1 MHMEP
6 HIYTWAKPKPGFF
19 FWNKCSRF
27 QNFLNI
33 IVLMVV
39 FGIKSIQTGLIFE
52 NAENSKQLSLG
63 KRIYDHAYT
72 TDLRIKW
79 HVNK

>member
-6 HIYTWAKPKPGFF
+6 HIYTWAQNPNLGF

-39 FGIKSIQTGLIFE
+39 FGINSIQTGLIFE

-72 TDLRIKW
+72 TDLRTK
-79 HVNK
+79 